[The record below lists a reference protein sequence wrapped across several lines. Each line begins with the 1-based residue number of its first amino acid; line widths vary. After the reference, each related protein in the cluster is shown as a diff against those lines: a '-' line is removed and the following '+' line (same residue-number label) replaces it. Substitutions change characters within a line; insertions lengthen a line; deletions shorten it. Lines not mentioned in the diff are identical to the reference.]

1 MIQHLGHILVAA
13 YHNSAERS
21 INNCELYS
29 ELMMVMVMMMMMM
42 MMITVT
48 LVSIN

>member
-42 MMITVT
+42 ITVT